1 MPMQKVRSWLEQQ
14 TQKSRSVRYCMGSNL
29 CMACSHLEV
38 FPVAFNT
45 KGRSFLQAEAQKVLL
60 PAVWNGRI
68 LELKNIMQ
76 ADFFLQRFNNDKMR

>member
-1 MPMQKVRSWLEQQ
+1 
-14 TQKSRSVRYCMGSNL
+14 MGSNL

-38 FPVAFNT
+38 FPVAFNA
-45 KGRSFLQAEAQKVLL
+45 KGRSFLQVEAQKVLL
-60 PAVWNGRI
+60 PAVGNERI